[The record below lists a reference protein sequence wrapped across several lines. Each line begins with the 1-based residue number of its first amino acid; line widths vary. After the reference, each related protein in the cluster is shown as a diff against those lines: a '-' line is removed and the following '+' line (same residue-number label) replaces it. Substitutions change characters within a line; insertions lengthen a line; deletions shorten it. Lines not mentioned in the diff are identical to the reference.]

1 MNESMSIM
9 RQSIHRSQIN
19 MGISIL
25 QQNETDQLELQLF
38 KQYFQKDCNIQQ
50 LASQLLEFNW
60 NNAALRDQLQLCRKF
75 GFVLQEERTLDSL
88 VLNYF
93 YKKPEPITSI
103 TMSVSERQ
111 LLFADDWNT
120 LINQCLA
127 PSITYSLRFNPTYK
141 ILIMLLK
148 RDLRF
153 IPLIKT
159 QIQLFNGLKTDL
171 NSSQSLNLNR
181 ILEKQPK
188 LEPLFQ
194 PKKLLKK
201 YFKVFE
207 RDNDQLVLFKLLLAF
222 QNTDSSDRVVLPQ
235 LLTNIKKCNDFI
247 EITQCLEKIA
257 KKQSAL
263 DYLRVKEMIPGALHR
278 FYNSTEIIECET
290 SKIYIK
296 QTELKNLFGC
306 VSSIVENNFEMNV
319 KTETH
324 IKPSFKLLI
333 LMLNVNTQKRQI
345 ADELQ
350 TLISKQTTKIQ
361 KPLPVYDPRTH
372 CQILQTQCQKRR
384 NLSSSNSASCLLR
397 ISITT
402 RNQKTQQC
410 CTSEQPRK

>member
-50 LASQLLEFNW
+50 LASQLLEFNQ
-60 NNAALRDQLQLCRKF
+60 NNAELRDQLQLCRKF
-75 GFVLQEERTLDSL
+75 GFVLQEERTLDSI

-103 TMSVSERQ
+103 TMSISERQ
-111 LLFADDWNT
+111 LLFVSDDWNT
-120 LINQCLA
+120 VINQCLT
-127 PSITYSLRFNPTYK
+127 PSHTHPLRFNPTYK

-194 PKKLLKK
+194 PKKLLK

-207 RDNDQLVLFKLLLAF
+207 RDTDQFILFKLLLAF
-222 QNTDSSDRVVLPQ
+222 QNTDSSDRIVLPQ
-235 LLTNIKKCNDFI
+235 LLTNIKKCNDFP

-257 KKQSAL
+257 MKQSAL
-263 DYLRVKEMIPGALHR
+263 DYSYGRWNC
-278 FYNSTEIIECET
+278 FF
-290 SKIYIK
+290 
-296 QTELKNLFGC
+296 LFT
-306 VSSIVENNFEMNV
+306 M
-319 KTETH
+319 
-324 IKPSFKLLI
+324 
-333 LMLNVNTQKRQI
+333 
-345 ADELQ
+345 
-350 TLISKQTTKIQ
+350 
-361 KPLPVYDPRTH
+361 
-372 CQILQTQCQKRR
+372 
-384 NLSSSNSASCLLR
+384 
-397 ISITT
+397 
-402 RNQKTQQC
+402 
-410 CTSEQPRK
+410 